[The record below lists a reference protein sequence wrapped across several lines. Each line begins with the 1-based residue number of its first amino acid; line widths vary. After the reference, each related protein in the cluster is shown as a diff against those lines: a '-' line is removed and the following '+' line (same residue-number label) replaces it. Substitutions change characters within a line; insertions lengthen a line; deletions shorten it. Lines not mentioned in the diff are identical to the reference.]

1 MDARA
6 NAPIL
11 KKETQELWDK
21 ILLSRKA
28 GRPCALD
35 MIQGL
40 TTDFIELHGD
50 RGFGDDPALVGGLAK
65 LGGRPIMVLGQHKG
79 ADVQEKTRRN
89 FGMMHPEGYR
99 KALRLMQMAH
109 RFGRPI
115 LSFVDTPG
123 AYPGIGA
130 EKRGQAEAIARNLR
144 EMFTLEVPILVVIIG
159 EGGSGGALGVAI
171 GDAVLMLENA
181 YYSVIS
187 PEGCAAILWRD
198 RARAPD
204 AASALKIRGKDLY
217 NLGIV
222 DEVIDEPPEGAQQ
235 DPKAV
240 IDAVGVAVKRWMA
253 TLRRYSTEELLE
265 RRYEKFRNLGPFQ
278 DHGNIDGD
286 SDGASDTERG

>member
-1 MDARA
+1 MDLRA

-50 RGFGDDPALVGGLAK
+50 RGFGDDPALVAGLAK
-65 LGGRPIMVLGQHKG
+65 LGGRPIVVLGQHKG

-109 RFGRPI
+109 KFGRPI
-115 LSFVDTPG
+115 LCFVDTPG

-130 EKRGQAEAIARNLR
+130 EERGQAEAIARNLR

-159 EGGSGGALGVAI
+159 EGGSGGALGIAI

-198 RARAPD
+198 RAKAPE
-204 AASALKIRGKDLY
+204 AATALKIRGQDLY
-217 NLGIV
+217 DFGIV
-222 DEVIDEPPEGAQQ
+222 DEVIGEPPEGAQQ

-240 IDAVGVAVKRWMA
+240 IDAVGVAVRRWMA

-265 RRYEKFRNLGPFQ
+265 RRYEKFRKLGPVQ
-278 DHGNIDGD
+278 NSGD
-286 SDGASDTERG
+286 IGGASDSASGTERG